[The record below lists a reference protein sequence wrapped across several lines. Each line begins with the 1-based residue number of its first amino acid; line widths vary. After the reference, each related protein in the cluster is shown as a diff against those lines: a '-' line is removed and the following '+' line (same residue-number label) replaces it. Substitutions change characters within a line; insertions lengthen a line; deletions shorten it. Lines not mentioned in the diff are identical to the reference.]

1 MGINIQQPM
10 GPGNGAFT
18 YDDLLLT
25 MQQNAWTTVV
35 YFPGH
40 NTTNIICENSVLNP
54 AIQWCAPK
62 ASTWEPPAYIAVVI
76 PPIVCAGTCGT
87 QTPPGTIIVPPYV
100 PPVVTTPEPS
110 LVWVTLFI
118 IFVIILLR
126 GPSVW
131 RNHREGR

>member
-1 MGINIQQPM
+1 MGINIQQPT

-18 YDDLLLT
+18 YNDLLLT

-87 QTPPGTIIVPPYV
+87 QMPPGTIIIPPYV
-100 PPVVTTPEPS
+100 APVVTTPEPS

-118 IFVIILLR
+118 VFVIILLR

-131 RNHREGR
+131 RNRRAGR